1 MSGEEGPPPGEAAD
15 GSAPA
20 PAWKVDEAESRESL
34 LKPGERAGGKLVYV
48 DEHGRRR
55 RLPADMSTLT
65 REERGAAVTA
75 LSSALGAPDPAYA
88 RLAAVERLTEMRAAG
103 TVSEENFIRE
113 RRRLMGDG

>member
-1 MSGEEGPPPGEAAD
+1 MSEERPSRDDAARD
-15 GSAPA
+15 SDPE
-20 PAWKVDEAESRESL
+20 PAWKVDKEKSL
-34 LKPGERAGGKLVYV
+34 TRLRKADDAPGGRLVYT
-48 DEHGRRR
+48 DEHGGRR
-55 RLPADMSTLT
+55 RLPADVSTLT

-75 LSSALGAPDPAYA
+75 LSSALGAPDPDYA